1 MVRKNRPQLVIKQM
15 RVIRMSDYS
24 LITEN
29 DLLTVSGLIF
39 STSIVTN
46 GVCFIINLPARY
58 VGLFVSIAVYFAV
71 NEGEIALTGP
81 GLIVFLSNVFIIYSG
96 AVGTSAMASRAN
108 STDKGPSVSSSKAP
122 EEMGLRPKAVFFRNW
137 W

>member
-1 MVRKNRPQLVIKQM
+1 
-15 RVIRMSDYS
+15 MSEYS

-39 STSIVTN
+39 ATSIVTN

-81 GLIVFLSNVFIIYSG
+81 GFIVFLSNVFIIYSG

-108 STDKGPSVSSSKAP
+108 PTDKGPSVSNSNAP
-122 EEMGLRPKAVFFRNW
+122 EEMGQQPKAVFFRRW